1 MSEQTSET
9 LVCFLCKGIVSYK
22 DCNPSK
28 FNKHMNTE
36 HNAYYGLEYLLAG
49 CTMSNE
55 ERMAVR
61 EVTRDRTDTPVKER
75 EEAKEKILEKKFK
88 PSETRKKK
96 CPNCPISFVFQADLS
111 AHLETSHPDN
121 EDSRMKSSSDEEGG
135 RSLSEQTL
143 DSVDS
148 KENRELVDKM
158 RDSKENRELVDKIRD
173 FNAASQ
179 LLKEKANGGSAP
191 ETMKK
196 GSFERGKGLTLKK
209 FGPVRGAKMTKEE
222 AWKAA
227 TKRSTRGSLS
237 KEEKENSAELESP
250 MSEESGSGK
259 PKKEPLRDIKKR
271 LENKTFVK
279 VTPVKGKKLKL
290 KNKKFKKLQKIDRS
304 RTPNKQIADANVDP
318 GTGTS
323 CPLCGKQFPKNGPMR
338 RHFEDIHQPGEYPCP
353 GEGCGKIFTSKN
365 KMSSHRSRNCNPNNP
380 KERRQT
386 L

>member
-1 MSEQTSET
+1 MAEQASET
-9 LVCFLCKGIVSYK
+9 LVCFLCRGIVSYK

-28 FNKHMNTE
+28 FNKHMNYE
-36 HNAYYGLEYLLAG
+36 HNAYYGLEYILAG

-75 EEAKEKILEKKFK
+75 EEAKESILEKKFK

-96 CPNCPISFVFQADLS
+96 CPNCPISFVFQADLA
-111 AHLETSHPDN
+111 AHLESSHPDN
-121 EDSRMKSSSDEEGG
+121 EESRMRSSSDEEESGSG
-135 RSLSEQTL
+135 SGSI
-143 DSVDS
+143 DH
-148 KENRELVDKM
+148 KKNRELVDKIK
-158 RDSKENRELVDKIRD
+158 DSKENRELVDKIRD
-173 FNAASQ
+173 FNKASQ

-191 ETMKK
+191 EAMKQGGVEK
-196 GSFERGKGLTLKK
+196 GKGLTL
-209 FGPVRGAKMTKEE
+209 KMTKEE
-222 AWKAA
+222 AWNAA

-237 KEEKENSAELESP
+237 KEDEENSSVLEAK

-259 PKKEPLRDIKKR
+259 VKKEPLKDIKKR
-271 LENKTFVK
+271 LENKSLGK

-304 RTPNKQIADANVDP
+304 RTPNKQIADANEDP